1 MASLSLSLLLSQA
14 QAELS
19 NLKPE
24 ETFLVKDL
32 FKGYEWARI
41 SLNDRRN
48 LGSLFLSVIK
58 SNPKLGVQVL
68 NKTTSNQQK
77 YKKK

>member
-1 MASLSLSLLLSQA
+1 MMYSLLNKA
-14 QAELS
+14 KAELN
-19 NLKPE
+19 NLKQG

-58 SNPKLGVQVL
+58 SNPTLGVEVL
-68 NKTTSNQQK
+68 DKTTSNQQK
-77 YKKK
+77 YKKL